1 MLHVV
6 YTILGLIFF
15 CATLFIPINIAEA
28 VTVSPTVETGPCQ
41 SDTQDVCDDSTIWIH
56 PTDPSQS
63 VVIGD
68 DKHGGIVTW
77 GLDGK
82 QIQYIDQTK
91 LMNNIDLRYNFPFNG
106 SKVVLVVVGNEGDG
120 TLNFYTVN
128 PSSRM
133 LEARGSYKLNTS
145 APYGG
150 CMYHS
155 PVSGKYYYFVNWK
168 SGVWQQVELTANGT
182 TINGAVVRQ
191 HDAGGQTEGCVA
203 DDVHKYYYI
212 GEEAVGVW
220 RYGAEPGD
228 GTSRLQINSSGE
240 ITPDTE
246 GMSLYYRS
254 DGGGYLIISSQG
266 DSNLIVYER
275 KPSSPTAKNA
285 FIGKIQIGA
294 SGSIDAVSGTDGLDV
309 TNFPL
314 GSAFPKGMLVTHD
327 QTNTGSST
335 SNHKYTPFERV
346 AVALNL
352 QMDTSWDPR
361 LVGSGGSPQPTPTN
375 TPGATTPTLTSGGV
389 CPKKSSGDANC
400 DQLVNMTDFE
410 IFRKEYLQLI
420 STRTSD
426 FDSTGTVQMGD
437 FEIWRR
443 TIFAI

>member
-1 MLHVV
+1 
-6 YTILGLIFF
+6 
-15 CATLFIPINIAEA
+15 
-28 VTVSPTVETGPCQ
+28 
-41 SDTQDVCDDSTIWIH
+41 
-56 PTDPSQS
+56 
-63 VVIGD
+63 
-68 DKHGGIVTW
+68 
-77 GLDGK
+77 
-82 QIQYIDQTK
+82 
-91 LMNNIDLRYNFPFNG
+91 MNNIDLRYNFPFNG